1 MNSFNSICNQL
12 YSNFTASSPTPINI
26 VILLLEDTNVVISFN
41 LSYIQSGL
49 TYVTNITPFTN
60 ITTSGTPSY
69 FTISGLSPN
78 TNYSITLQSQLG
90 DKLSNISSTLSF
102 KTLTS
107 VTYNATGN
115 YSTNTYIN
123 TNSIPYTKYTIIT
136 YSPTTGTFRFT
147 NKTEKVGYIVVGGG
161 AGGSYAYPYNGT
173 NTPYVGNSNHSAG
186 AGGSGGG
193 ISYSPYSKSNLTFNV
208 GTTYNIGVG
217 SGGQG
222 STSKGL
228 STEADPGVGYGG
240 DSYLH
245 TVYAYGGVSL
255 SWGPFKSEK
264 GLTGGL
270 VSGGYRAY
278 SYTATDAG
286 NGSSNYFNTG
296 IGYNGLYNGRGGNG
310 GVASINSHPG
320 GNGYL
325 AVDLSNLSISTVN
338 NKYIFGGYNHYGNNK
353 LSAITLSNTSLYP
366 HNTSLYYVCV
376 RSTDISNNFGLK
388 YNDIFTDISIN
399 ISNFCAGGGGGPSN
413 SSFSS
418 TIIGTTLT
426 YGAGGGGNG
435 GILSSLNGGNA
446 TLYGCGGGGGYNN
459 HSSTSYGN
467 GGNGYQGCV
476 ILYFPTY
483 W

>member
-1 MNSFNSICNQL
+1 MNSFNSICSQVYYNVSPPSL
-12 YSNFTASSPTPINI
+12 PTPINI
-26 VILLLEDTNVVISFN
+26 VILLLEDTNIVITFN
-41 LSYIQSGL
+41 LTNIQSGL

-90 DKLSNISSTLSF
+90 DTLSNISSTLSF
-102 KTLTS
+102 TTLTS

-123 TNSIPYTKYTIIT
+123 KNFIPYTKYTIIT
-136 YSPTTGTFRFT
+136 YSPTTGSFSFT

-173 NTPYVGNSNHSAG
+173 TTPYVGNSNYSAG

-228 STEADPGVGYGG
+228 STEEDPGVGYGG
-240 DSYLH
+240 NSYLH
-245 TVYAYGGVSL
+245 NVYAYGGVSL

-270 VSGGYRAY
+270 VSGGYKAY
-278 SYTATDAG
+278 SYTATDPDT
-286 NGSSNYFNTG
+286 GSSNFFNTG

-310 GVASINSHPG
+310 GVASINSYAA

-325 AVDLSNLSISTVN
+325 AVDLSNLSISTVSG
-338 NKYIFGGYNHYGNNK
+338 KYIFGGYNHYGNK
-353 LSAITLSNTSLYP
+353 ILSRTTVLSDTSLYP

-376 RSTDISNNFGLK
+376 KSTDILNNSGLK

-399 ISNFCAGGGGGPSN
+399 ISNFCAGGGGGPTSN
-413 SSFSS
+413 VVSGRN
-418 TIIGTTLT
+418 GTTLT

-435 GILSSLNGGNA
+435 GIPGNLNGGNA

-459 HSSTSYGN
+459 HSTSYGN